1 MNNKTLVISSSVLAA
16 SLFLGAG
23 SAQAHTTNNNMG
35 QQDIAMNEEMGQMNN
50 SMGQQD
56 MAMNEGMG
64 HMNNNMGQQDM
75 AMNEGMGH
83 MNNNMGQQDIAMN
96 EEMGQMN
103 NSMGQQD
110 MAMNEGMGHMN
121 NNMGQQGMEVDEQMV
136 QTTMMPYYN
145 YKGYTTYDR
154 QFTKDYD
161 FVRALQHDNVMIDSY
176 KVNTAASDRDVASS
190 KAVYDSMIDMN
201 KDGQVI
207 HITFET
213 KPDTISKEMF
223 EKAHMTSNMVDEGET
238 TDGTY
243 LTYETNNGMYK
254 AFFDKHGYLMKMM
267 IS

>member
-1 MNNKTLVISSSVLAA
+1 MNNKTLMISSSVLAA

-23 SAQAHTTNNNMG
+23 SAQAHTTNNNMN
-35 QQDIAMNEEMGQMNN
+35 QQDMEMNEEMGHMNN
-50 SMGQQD
+50 NMDQQG
-56 MAMNEGMG
+56 MEMG

-75 AMNEGMGH
+75 AMNEK
-83 MNNNMGQQDIAMN
+83 
-96 EEMGQMN
+96 
-103 NSMGQQD
+103 
-110 MAMNEGMGHMN
+110 MGHMN
-121 NNMGQQGMEVDEQMV
+121 NNMGQQGMEMNEEMGHMNNNMGQQDMAMNEKMGHMNNNMDQQGMEMG

-145 YKGYTTYDR
+145 YDGNTTYDG

-161 FVRALQHDNVMIDSY
+161 FVRALQHDNVMIDGY
-176 KVNTAASDRDVASS
+176 KVNTAASDKDVASS
-190 KAVYDSMIDMN
+190 KAVYNSMIDIN

-213 KPDTISKEMF
+213 KPDMISKEMF
-223 EKAHMTSNMVDEGET
+223 EKAHMTSDMVNEGQT

>member
-1 MNNKTLVISSSVLAA
+1 MNNKTLMISSSVLAA

-23 SAQAHTTNNNMG
+23 SAQAHTTNNNMN
-35 QQDIAMNEEMGQMNN
+35 QQDMEMNEEMGHMNN
-50 SMGQQD
+50 NMDQQG
-56 MAMNEGMG
+56 MEMG

-75 AMNEGMGH
+75 AMNEKMGH
-83 MNNNMGQQDIAMN
+83 MNNNMGQQDMEMN
-96 EEMGQMN
+96 EE
-103 NSMGQQD
+103 
-110 MAMNEGMGHMN
+110 MGHMN
-121 NNMGQQGMEVDEQMV
+121 NNMDQQGMEMG

-145 YKGYTTYDR
+145 YDGYTTYDG

-161 FVRALQHDNVMIDSY
+161 FVRALQHDNVMIDGY
-176 KVNTAASDRDVASS
+176 KVNTAASDKDVASS

-223 EKAHMTSNMVDEGET
+223 EKAHMTSNMVDEGQT